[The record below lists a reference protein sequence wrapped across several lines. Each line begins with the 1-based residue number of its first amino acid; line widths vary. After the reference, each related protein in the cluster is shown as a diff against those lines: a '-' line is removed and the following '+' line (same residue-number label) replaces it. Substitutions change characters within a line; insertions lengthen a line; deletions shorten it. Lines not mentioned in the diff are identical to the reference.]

1 MVGKEKTMKMME
13 QIKKNKY
20 FPFFL
25 LIIIFGIYDCLIL
38 PCYADDINL
47 YTGILDKQT
56 IWEFMSFRYRAWSSR
71 IIIEAVL
78 VYMVKY
84 QILWRILNTLVAF
97 GIAWYMSKLVSE
109 DHKYSWPICFGVVM
123 YPFIDMSTAGWIATM
138 LNYWWPLFTLLVLAY
153 YLKQV
158 MLGNKMKWYQWIISF
173 VFAVFTCD
181 HEQAATVV
189 LLLFGGCF
197 VYYLIKNK
205 SVSLYFIM
213 IFLIDI
219 VSYVYILMCPGN
231 SKRLKQSGGD
241 GYGQFPLFQKL
252 ELGIFNIELRFFCER
267 NIFLIVFVAL
277 LAYFMWK
284 KRKTTKGFV
293 CCIPMIIVL
302 FGYQVLN
309 KISPVFGKI
318 FIVSERTLEIN
329 MLSFASILKLVWF
342 VVFVVS
348 MLLCFYELL
357 KDNKNDVL
365 STVVVIVAGFGS
377 AEMLGMS
384 PTVFTS
390 DTRIFIF
397 FYFSLIYA
405 FVMCLKNVYSEL
417 TFMKY
422 ERLVVDLL
430 LFSVMGYQCL
440 YVVSNII
447 GRRKWKAIP
456 ISFEIGKAVV
466 NQVMHWL

>member
-1 MVGKEKTMKMME
+1 ME
-13 QIKKNKY
+13 MINKVKKNKLL
-20 FPFFL
+20 PFIAILF
-25 LIIIFGIYDCLIL
+25 IFGIYDCLIL

-47 YTGILDKQT
+47 YTGILEKQT
-56 IWEFMSFRYRAWSSR
+56 IWEFMSFRYSAWSSR

-153 YLKQV
+153 YLKQI
-158 MLGNKMKWYQWIISF
+158 MLGNKMKWYQWMISF
-173 VFAVFTCD
+173 IFAVFTCD

-197 VYYLIKNK
+197 CYFFIKNK
-205 SVSLYFIM
+205 KISLYM
-213 IFLIDI
+213 VMVLIVDV
-219 VSYVYILMCPGN
+219 VSYVYIMLCPGN
-231 SKRLKQSGGD
+231 SKRLVQSD
-241 GYGQFPLFQKL
+241 GEIYNKFSLVKKL
-252 ELGIFNIELRFFCER
+252 ELGIFNIENRFWVET
-267 NIFLIVFVAL
+267 NIFMIVFIFVL
-277 LAYFMWK
+277 VYLMWK
-284 KRKTTKGFV
+284 TRMKTRKFWV
-293 CCIPMIIVL
+293 CMPMMIIIL
-302 FGYQVLN
+302 GYQVTNRLCSVS
-309 KISPVFGKI
+309 KMVF
-318 FIVSERTLEIN
+318 VEAERTMDLEA
-329 MLSFASILKLVWF
+329 FEVASLIKVFWF
-342 VVFVVS
+342 VLFVAS
-348 MLLCFYELL
+348 LLACFWVLL
-357 KDNKNDVL
+357 KEEKNNVL
-365 STVVVIVAGFGS
+365 SVLIAVISGFGS

-405 FVMCLKNVYSEL
+405 LGMCVKSTYGKIQYVE
-417 TFMKY
+417 F
-422 ERLVVDLL
+422 ERIVIDLMI
-430 LFSVMGYQCL
+430 FAITGYQVM

-447 GRRKWKAIP
+447 GRRHWKAIP
-456 ISFEIGKAVV
+456 IDFEIGKAVV